1 MLLKI
6 LERVKPGCI
15 DWNKVEMNPNNHFKK
30 VDNANYAVKVAK
42 EEFKFSLVGI
52 GGADIVAGNKML
64 TLTLIWQ
71 LVYRHTMQTIGSINE
86 K

>member
-6 LERVKPGCI
+6 LERVKPGCV
-15 DWNKVEMNPNNHFKK
+15 DWSKVEMNPNNHFKK
-30 VDNANYAVKVAK
+30 VDNANYAVKIAK
-42 EEFKFSLVGI
+42 EEFRFSLVGI
-52 GGADIVAGNKML
+52 GGQDLVAGNKKL

-71 LVYRHTMQTIGSINE
+71 LVYRHTLQTIGSIDE